1 MTVTA
6 NLRALGAILPF
17 GRGDGSRL
25 LFSGW
30 NRAPLSPIV
39 WDRINWQGTQ
49 QLYSTARTIINTYS
63 EPLLADFATKS
74 GTLLQGNLNDIGGLT
89 KGGTFPA
96 AVQQDYAYWSIP
108 TLAATTQY
116 TVSVFVKMADSS
128 APVPSLSATTG
139 DFLLSLSSAWM
150 TTGTWTVTPL
160 GSGVYRCIW
169 VGTSGA
175 VASLYGGIL
184 RTATHSGRGF
194 TVTGFNIQA
203 GSVSGAYIHTTGSAV
218 TVTDYTGTNPITLA
232 QTTNPAVN
240 QLVAT
245 NNGKGDDTT
254 TAFAVTPSGTTPTLT
269 ALYKTDWQG
278 KLKLYPTPRTN
289 RALWSEQIEN
299 WSKIGGTITQNGATA
314 PDGTVTMDL
323 LKEDA
328 TTGVHEIYQGFT
340 LPASVQRMQF
350 FVKPAGRSTFRFYG
364 DIGLSLVDFSVASG
378 LVNAKNA
385 AGTART
391 QIADMG
397 GGIFRITVS
406 WVNTTATSQNI
417 QIRLTNGTTDS
428 YTGDNTSG
436 AYIWGLQ
443 QSDALPVT
451 AIKIEAEGDSI
462 TQGYSPTPWPQVIQ
476 PDPGSTIN
484 NHAVSGTYTSDMLTR
499 WASYKGG
506 GANWFIML
514 GGINDITHDVAIAT
528 TKANLAQMWSEAKA
542 LGMSVIAMTT
552 TPFKNNSYGLWT
564 TGRQAV
570 QDDLNAWIR
579 STADANG
586 YLLVDVYNLLVD
598 PVNAN
603 TLLPAY
609 DSGDH
614 LHPSQAGN
622 IVIGNAINALLPKTD
637 QTMSY
642 IKTTNASASVTDYS
656 LATNTATLSPA
667 PAVGSLISWGGSYVG
682 GLGVDEF
689 VARQLID
696 QLGKVI

>member
-150 TTGTWTVTPL
+150 ATGTWTVTPL

-203 GSVSGAYIHTTGSAV
+203 GSVSGAYIPTTGSAV

-245 NNGKGDDTT
+245 NNGKGDGTT
-254 TAFAVTPSGTTPTLT
+254 TAFTVTPSGTTPTVT

-278 KLKLYPTPRTN
+278 KQLLYSTARTN
-289 RALWSEQIEN
+289 ACFNTEAFNLWTL
-299 WSKIGGTITQNGATA
+299 GTTPPTVTPNSTTA
-314 PDGTVTMDL
+314 PDGTLTADTIL
-323 LKEDA
+323 
-328 TTGVHEIYQGFT
+328 FN
-340 LPASVQRMQF
+340 AS
-350 FVKPAGRSTFRFYG
+350 A
-364 DIGLSLVDFSVASG
+364 
-378 LVNAKNA
+378 
-385 AGTART
+385 
-391 QIADMG
+391 IA
-397 GGIFRITVS
+397 
-406 WVNTTATSQNI
+406 N
-417 QIRLTNGTTDS
+417 
-428 YTGDNTSG
+428 
-436 AYIWGLQ
+436 
-443 QSDALPVT
+443 
-451 AIKIEAEGDSI
+451 
-462 TQGYSPTPWPQVIQ
+462 
-476 PDPGSTIN
+476 
-484 NHAVSGTYTSDMLTR
+484 
-499 WASYKGG
+499 
-506 GANWFIML
+506 
-514 GGINDITHDVAIAT
+514 GINDAAPS
-528 TKANLAQMWSEAKA
+528 A
-542 LGMSVIAMTT
+542 
-552 TPFKNNSYGLWT
+552 
-564 TGRQAV
+564 R
-570 QDDLNAWIR
+570 LNAKRVLSCWMKGAVGGEQIR
-579 STADANG
+579 FSDGWGASTAFTLTTSWARYQYAFVAQTSGYFSIFAVTGTPTIYAWGAQAENG
-586 YLLVDVYNLLVD
+586 VVAATPYFPN
-598 PVNAN
+598 P
-603 TLLPAY
+603 
-609 DSGDH
+609 
-614 LHPSQAGN
+614 
-622 IVIGNAINALLPKTD
+622 
-637 QTMSY
+637 
-642 IKTTNASASVTDYS
+642 NASPTTVTVTDYT

-667 PAVGSLISWGGSYVG
+667 PAVGSTITWDGSYVG